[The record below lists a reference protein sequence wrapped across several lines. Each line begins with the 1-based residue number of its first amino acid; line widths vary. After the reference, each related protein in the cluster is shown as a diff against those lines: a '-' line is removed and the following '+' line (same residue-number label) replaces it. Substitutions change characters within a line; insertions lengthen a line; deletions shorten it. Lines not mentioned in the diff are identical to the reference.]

1 MHDVTEHGAAFQA
14 AADGGAAMVAEFAGV
29 FCFIRGQAILPD
41 ELADKPAEVVPV
53 EGREGGGED
62 DADKD
67 AHDDIPQG
75 QQSPGAQIKMLVPA
89 LDVKCKVTIPEVRPK
104 LLRRVQDCSASARM

>member
-1 MHDVTEHGAAFQA
+1 MRA

-29 FCFIRGQAILPD
+29 FAFIRGQAILPD

-75 QQSPGAQIKMLVPA
+75 QQSPVPGSRCSY
-89 LDVKCKVTIPEVRPK
+89 LPSMSSVK
-104 LLRRVQDCSASARM
+104 